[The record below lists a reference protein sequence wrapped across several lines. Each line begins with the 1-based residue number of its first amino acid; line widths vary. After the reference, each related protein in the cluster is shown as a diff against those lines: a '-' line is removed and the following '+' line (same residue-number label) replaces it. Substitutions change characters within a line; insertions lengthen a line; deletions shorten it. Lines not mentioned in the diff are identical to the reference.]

1 MRELNCSLC
10 GKKFTAKA
18 GNVKYC
24 SPECKEEG
32 KQQRRKEWEERTDYK
47 EKQRQIMKVYRGKVT
62 EEERQAAK
70 KIKEQQTLERQEE
83 DERQSKERQAELR
96 KKAAAGDPFAR
107 MNLAEPN
114 SKEYWEAY
122 KQYEIEYAA
131 SWGRESTRTVND
143 ISVHDP
149 CFGRKVVEAIKELG
163 IIRTR
168 L

>member
-62 EEERQAAK
+62 EEERQAA
-70 KIKEQQTLERQEE
+70 IKVREQQTLERQKEA
-83 DERQSKERQAELR
+83 ERQSKERQAELR
-96 KKAAAGDPFAR
+96 KKAAAGDVFAR
-107 MNLAEPN
+107 MNLAEL
-114 SKEYWEAY
+114 SSEEYWEAY

-131 SWGRESTRTVND
+131 NWGRESTRTVND

>member
-1 MRELNCSLC
+1 
-10 GKKFTAKA
+10 
-18 GNVKYC
+18 
-24 SPECKEEG
+24 
-32 KQQRRKEWEERTDYK
+32 
-47 EKQRQIMKVYRGKVT
+47 MKVYRGKVT
-62 EEERQAAK
+62 EEERQAAI

>member
-1 MRELNCSLC
+1 MRELTCSIC
-10 GKKFTAKA
+10 GKEFATQA

-47 EKQRQIMKVYRGKVT
+47 EKQRQIMKAYRGKVA
-62 EEERQAAK
+62 EEERQAAI
-70 KIKEQQTLERQEE
+70 KIKEQQAIERQKEA
-83 DERQSKERQAELR
+83 ERQSKEQQAELR

-107 MNLAEPN
+107 MYLAEPN

-143 ISVHDP
+143 ISVQDP
-149 CFGRKVVEAIKELG
+149 CFSHKVVEAIKELG
-163 IIRTR
+163 IIVTR

>member
-1 MRELNCSLC
+1 MITIC
-10 GKKFTAKA
+10 GICNKEFETIYTNK
-18 GNVKYC
+18 KYC
-24 SPECKEEG
+24 SKECSRKAIREADRLRKHKEREIVRK
-32 KQQRRKEWEERTDYK
+32 KQTAEEVERRRLKKAES
-47 EKQRQIMKVYRGKVT
+47 EKRT
-62 EEERQAAK
+62 EEIARERKAVLEK
-70 KIKEQQTLERQEE
+70 GLKE
-83 DERQSKERQAELR
+83 
-96 KKAAAGDPFAR
+96 GDPFAR
-107 MNLAEPN
+107 MRIAEPN